1 VEAFRADGVPIL
13 PGNIPLFGKNSLAY
27 WALLNLIFVAMG
39 IAFALLNGARAIANR
54 RRRNQGM
61 EYSLETRGQYL
72 APEALLA
79 AIGIAVFCLT
89 EDMTATMVIADVW
102 TAVSAAI
109 LAGIVIFHRL
119 ATRERKETLTQA

>member
-1 VEAFRADGVPIL
+1 
-13 PGNIPLFGKNSLAY
+13 
-27 WALLNLIFVAMG
+27 
-39 IAFALLNGARAIANR
+39 
-54 RRRNQGM
+54 M
-61 EYSLETRGQYL
+61 EYSIETRGQYL